1 MKPGTLVKLG
11 RERSI
16 YDAVLFDPSRTTWT
30 GWYYIMPNM
39 IGMFIRHEERHLTY
53 LRHGRNGR
61 NTPAIFLF
69 EDKLV
74 SAYLE
79 VFEPLKE

>member
-11 RERSI
+11 RGRSGC
-16 YDAVLFDPSRTTWT
+16 DVVLFDPSRTHGGWE
-30 GWYYIMPNM
+30 WYYIMPNM

-53 LRHGRNGR
+53 LRHGRN
-61 NTPAIFLF
+61 TPAIFLF

>member
-16 YDAVLFDPSRTTWT
+16 YDAVLFDPSRTH
-30 GWYYIMPNM
+30 GGGEWYYIMPNM
-39 IGMFIRHEERHLTY
+39 IGMFIRHGERHL
-53 LRHGRNGR
+53 RHGR

-69 EDKLV
+69 EEKLV

-79 VFEPLKE
+79 VFEPLEDNG

>member
-16 YDAVLFDPSRTTWT
+16 YDAVLFDPSRTTWN

-39 IGMFIRHEERHLTY
+39 IGMFIRHEERHL
-53 LRHGRNGR
+53 RHGR

>member
-16 YDAVLFDPSRTTWT
+16 YHAVLFDPSRTAWN

-53 LRHGRNGR
+53 LRHGRN
-61 NTPAIFLF
+61 TPAIFLF

-74 SAYLE
+74 SACLE
-79 VFEPLKE
+79 VVEPLEDNG

>member
-16 YDAVLFDPSRTTWT
+16 YDAVLYDPSRTAWN

-53 LRHGRNGR
+53 LRHGRN
-61 NTPAIFLF
+61 TPAIFLF

>member
-11 RERSI
+11 GKRLKYNAI
-16 YDAVLFDPSRTTWT
+16 HVNG
-30 GWYYIMPNM
+30 GWYDIMPNM
-39 IGMFIRHEERHLTY
+39 ILMFIRYEDRLR
-53 LRHGRNGR
+53 RHGNA
-61 NTPAIFLF
+61 TPAIFLF

-79 VFEPLKE
+79 VFEPLEEIG

>member
-39 IGMFIRHEERHLTY
+39 IGMFIRLDPVRRHLTY
-53 LRHGRNGR
+53 LRHGR

>member
-11 RERSI
+11 GYRYKYNAI
-16 YDAVLFDPSRTTWT
+16 HVNG
-30 GWYYIMPNM
+30 GWYDIMPNM
-39 IGMFIRHEERHLTY
+39 IGMFIRYDNTRVCIVKAAGGTA
-53 LRHGRNGR
+53 
-61 NTPAIFLF
+61 TPAIFLF

-79 VFEPLKE
+79 VFEPLEKE

>member
-11 RERSI
+11 GKRLK
-16 YDAVLFDPSRTTWT
+16 YNAVDVSG
-30 GWYYIMPNM
+30 GWYDIMPNM
-39 IGMFIRHEERHLTY
+39 IGMFIRYDERLP
-53 LRHGRNGR
+53 RHGNA
-61 NTPAIFLF
+61 TPATFLF

-79 VFEPLKE
+79 VFERLKKE